1 MRRFVLDFFWGGG
14 MALGE
19 GGGNV
24 FAGGVCRGWE

>member
-1 MRRFVLDFFWGGG
+1 

-24 FAGGVCRGWE
+24 FAGRDLSGLGIMIISCLEILF